1 MESQIRTLSVY
12 MTDMSFETNTKIAHY
27 HPESNLE
34 KERHVDVKV
43 NRVQGFLPSKSI
55 FQVVLTHT
63 LQLNET
69 VSGHERHVGEVS
81 YAGNFEIEGMP
92 GHQADRFLNVDC
104 AKILEPYA
112 NQRLHDMFLHAGYQ
126 LQGESLSMVDY
137 AAIYEQS

>member
-92 GHQADRFLNVDC
+92 GHQADRFLNVDYMTC
-104 AKILEPYA
+104 FSMLAISCKGNLFLWLTTLPFTSKAKRECVIL
-112 NQRLHDMFLHAGYQ
+112 
-126 LQGESLSMVDY
+126 S
-137 AAIYEQS
+137 